1 MPQRIFYACQAVA
14 LNGATVAGA
23 QSVGITTSFDL
34 EPVFQLGQVKPV
46 DILTVTPNVEIT
58 VSRAL
63 TSQNLTMWSGD
74 FISNVGAADKT
85 LCITI
90 GDDASPLLTAGTAS
104 IYCTGAGISGVTYT
118 FPVDGIFT
126 EEVTFV
132 AQHKQ
137 IGGCSAVVAGADTT
151 SKAKTRQHYQ
161 SGAPSLVTNAGNLT
175 NITISTSIGRENL
188 FRLGQWQ
195 SYHNYANLP
204 AEVTVEFEVSATS
217 LDGIAIGAVASC
229 SSPTGGAFDEQNIVL
244 NICGKTFTMEKCK
257 LSNVTYGG
265 GDTGGGN
272 STINFTYTTYNN
284 LTVS

>member
-1 MPQRIFYACQAVA
+1 MPNRIFYACQAVA
-14 LNGATVAGA
+14 INGSTVHGA

-46 DILTVTPNVEIT
+46 DILTVTPNVELT
-58 VSRAL
+58 VTRAL
-63 TSQNLTMWSGD
+63 TSQNATIWSGD
-74 FISNVGAADKT
+74 FITNVGSANKT
-85 LCITI
+85 VCIAI
-90 GDDASPLLTAGTAS
+90 GDDTSPLLSGGTAS

-132 AQHKQ
+132 AQNKAL
-137 IGGCSAVVAGADTT
+137 GGCSVTVTQDTT
-151 SKAKTRQHYQ
+151 SKAKTRQHYS

-175 NITISTSIGRENL
+175 NITISTSVGRENL
-188 FRLGQWQ
+188 FKLGQYQ

-217 LDGIAIGAVASC
+217 VDGIAIGTVAAC
-229 SSPTGGAFDEQNIVL
+229 TSPTGGAFDEQNIVL
-244 NICGKTFTMEKCK
+244 NICGKTFTMDKCK

-272 STINFTYTTYNN
+272 ATINFTYTTYNN

>member
-1 MPQRIFYACQAVA
+1 MGNRIFYACQAVA
-14 LNGATVAGA
+14 INGATVNGA

-34 EPVFQLGQVKPV
+34 EPVFQLGQIKPV
-46 DILTVTPNVEIT
+46 DILNISPNVEVT
-58 VSRAL
+58 LTRAL
-63 TSQNLTMWSGD
+63 TSQNATVWSGD
-74 FISNVGAADKT
+74 FISNVGQANKT
-85 LCITI
+85 ICIAI
-90 GDDASPLLTAGTAS
+90 GDDTAPLLTSNTAQ

-137 IGGCSAVVAGADTT
+137 IGGCSIAMTEDTT
-151 SKAKTRQHYQ
+151 SKAKTRQHYS
-161 SGAPSLVTNAGNLT
+161 SGAPSLVTSAGNLT
-175 NITISTSIGRENL
+175 NISISTSVGRENL
-188 FRLGQWQ
+188 FKLGQYQ

-217 LDGIAIGAVASC
+217 TDGIALATVGSC
-229 SSPTGGAFDEQNIVL
+229 NSPTGGAFDEQNIVL

-257 LSNVTYGG
+257 LSNVSYGG
-265 GDTGGGN
+265 GDTSGGN
-272 STINFTYTTYNN
+272 ATITFSYTTYNN

>member
-1 MPQRIFYACQAVA
+1 MPNRIFYACQAVSVNNTA
-14 LNGATVAGA
+14 VAGA

-46 DILTVTPNVEIT
+46 DIMTVSPNVEIT
-58 VSRAL
+58 VTRAL
-63 TSQNLTMWSGD
+63 TSQNSTIWNGD
-74 FISNVGAADKT
+74 FITNVGAANKNV
-85 LCITI
+85 CIAI
-90 GDDASPLLTAGTAS
+90 GDDTAPLLTGGTAQ

-137 IGGCSAVVAGADTT
+137 VGGCSVTVTQDTT
-151 SKAKTRQHYQ
+151 SKAKTRQHYNG
-161 SGAPSLVTNAGNLT
+161 GAPSIVTSAGNLT
-175 NITISTSIGRENL
+175 NITISTSVGRENL

-217 LDGIAIGAVASC
+217 IDGIALGTVASC
-229 SSPTGGAFDEQNIVL
+229 TSPSGGAFDEQNISL
-244 NICGKTFTMEKCK
+244 NICGKTFSMEKCK

-272 STINFTYTTYNN
+272 ATITFTYTTFNN